1 MRAWLLPRPGSW
13 RDMALGETPEPSPA
27 QGDVRVAVH
36 AVGLNP
42 VDYKIARM
50 GHPDWRFPHI
60 LGLDVAGV
68 VDATGSSVTHWR
80 PGDRV
85 FYHSDLSKPG
95 GFAEFAVTTAH
106 TVARIPDGMSFVD
119 AASLPCAGFTAYHAL
134 HRRLH
139 VRAGQSIL
147 VHAGAGGVGGL
158 AIQLAAHAGL
168 KVLTT
173 CSANNADYVC
183 DLGAEVAIDYHTE
196 NLKQVVLTVTDG
208 RGIDAILSSLGSE
221 RATQDLD
228 LLAFNGGL
236 ACLLGLPDLTRLQP
250 FTISPSIH
258 EVSLGS
264 AHLSGDK
271 RAQEDLA
278 RMADELA
285 ALIIQG
291 AVRLPPIEVIPWRE
305 IPAGLDRLAREMD
318 EEPDVRYRDDEI
330 LPGGLK
336 AVHSPGP
343 EQAHYAFWREQAP
356 SVLFCP
362 DLVMRVERGGLE
374 FIPPEYHEDPGG
386 TRASVRRLLELPF
399 DVFCMDH
406 GAPLTAKPHEALR
419 RLMR

>member
-60 LGLDVAGV
+60 LGLGVAGV
-68 VDATGSSVTHWR
+68 VDAIGASVSQWQL
-80 PGDRV
+80 GDWV
-85 FYHSDLSKPG
+85 FYHGDLLKPG

-106 TVARIPDGMSFVD
+106 TVARIPNGMSFVD
-119 AASLPCAGFTAYHAL
+119 AASLPCAGLTAYHAL

-147 VHAGAGGVGGL
+147 VHAGAGGVGGF

-173 CSANNADYVC
+173 CSANNSDYVR

-196 NLKQVVLTVTDG
+196 NLKEVVLAATDG
-208 RGIDAILSSLGSE
+208 RGVDAILSSLGSE

-236 ACLLGLPDLTRLQP
+236 ACLLGLPNLTRLRP
-250 FTISPSIH
+250 FTIAPSIH
-258 EVSLGS
+258 EVALGS

-285 ALIIQG
+285 TLIIQG
-291 AVRLPPIEVIPWRE
+291 AVRLPPIEVIPWQE
-305 IPAGLDRLAREMD
+305 LPAGLDRLAD
-318 EEPDVRYRDDEI
+318 GHVRGKI
-330 LPGGLK
+330 V
-336 AVHSPGP
+336 A
-343 EQAHYAFWREQAP
+343 Q
-356 SVLFCP
+356 
-362 DLVMRVERGGLE
+362 
-374 FIPPEYHEDPGG
+374 
-386 TRASVRRLLELPF
+386 VR
-399 DVFCMDH
+399 
-406 GAPLTAKPHEALR
+406 TN
-419 RLMR
+419 

>member
-1 MRAWLLPRPGSW
+1 MVFGDA
-13 RDMALGETPEPSPA
+13 PEPSPA
-27 QGDVRVAVH
+27 QGDIRVAIH

-68 VDATGSSVTHWR
+68 VNAIGSSVRQWQ

-85 FYHSDLSKPG
+85 FYHGDLSKPG

-119 AASLPCAGFTAYHAL
+119 AASLPCAGLTAYHAL

-147 VHAGAGGVGGL
+147 VHAGAGGVGGF
-158 AIQLAAHAGL
+158 AIQLAARAGL
-168 KVLTT
+168 KVLAT
-173 CSANNADYVC
+173 CSANNADYVR
-183 DLGAEVAIDYHTE
+183 DLGAEAIDYHTE
-196 NLKQVVLTVTDG
+196 DLKEVVRAATDG
-208 RGIDAILSSLGSE
+208 RGVDAILSNLGSE

-250 FTISPSIH
+250 FTIAPSIH
-258 EVSLGS
+258 EVALGS

-271 RAQEDLA
+271 RAQDDLA

-291 AVRLPPIEVIPWRE
+291 GVRLPPIGVIPWQE
-305 IPAGLDRLAREMD
+305 IPAA
-318 EEPDVRYRDDEI
+318 
-330 LPGGLK
+330 
-336 AVHSPGP
+336 
-343 EQAHYAFWREQAP
+343 
-356 SVLFCP
+356 
-362 DLVMRVERGGLE
+362 
-374 FIPPEYHEDPGG
+374 
-386 TRASVRRLLELPF
+386 
-399 DVFCMDH
+399 
-406 GAPLTAKPHEALR
+406 
-419 RLMR
+419 